1 MLRPFHALCRKTPT
15 ALRRHWRSVL
25 ITLCAAAI
33 QTTGANALTV
43 AAPVAGLETAMA
55 DAGPAVLQRAAYC
68 DRGRPCPDD
77 EPEPRPSRPYK
88 VGPPVEVPCDEA
100 PLPRAYTY
108 RADPPQGYVER
119 RAYEEETVV
128 REEEDYCGIRCW
140 YRRIRHGYCGRGC
153 DYYMFRLRHFPSGRF
168 GDHSERRV
176 ACRKA
181 W

>member
-1 MLRPFHALCRKTPT
+1 MLRPFHALCRKSAAT
-15 ALRRHWRSVL
+15 LRRHGRSVL
-25 ITLCAAAI
+25 LTLCAVAI
-33 QTTGANALTV
+33 QTAGANALT
-43 AAPVAGLETAMA
+43 ATAPVAGLEAAATTGNSA
-55 DAGPAVLQRAAYC
+55 AVLLAAYC

-77 EPEPRPSRPYK
+77 EPEARPSRPYK

-119 RAYEEETVV
+119 RAYEEEDVV
-128 REEEDYCGIRCW
+128 RDERSCGIRCW
-140 YRRIRHGYCGRGC
+140 YRRIREGYCGRGC
-153 DYYMFRLRHFPSGRF
+153 DYYLFRLRHFPSGRF
-168 GDHSERRV
+168 GDHTDRRV